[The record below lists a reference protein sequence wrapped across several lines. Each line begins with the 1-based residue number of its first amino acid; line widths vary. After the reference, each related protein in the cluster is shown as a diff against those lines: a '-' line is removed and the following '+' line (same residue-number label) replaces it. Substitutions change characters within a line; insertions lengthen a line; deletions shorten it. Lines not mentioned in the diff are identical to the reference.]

1 MELLFAVY
9 FTSVRKHRSK
19 KHGSNLR
26 GLTQG
31 CGFRDTDK
39 SAFGN
44 EPFSESKVDAGD
56 SFKRSLLGAVTH
68 AVIFLL
74 SPPKPHR
81 GMPRVF
87 WTVTTVTSCKR
98 PF

>member
-1 MELLFAVY
+1 MKLAFAVD
-9 FTSVRKHRSK
+9 FCVVRKHRSK
-19 KHGSNLR
+19 KSKKRGSNLR

-44 EPFSESKVDAGD
+44 EPFSENKVDAGD
-56 SFKRSLLGAVTH
+56 SFNRSLSGAVTH

-81 GMPRVF
+81 GMPPRFLDRDYRHV
-87 WTVTTVTSCKR
+87 V
-98 PF
+98 